1 MLLWKVP
8 NHCILKT
15 LTSMWKLFGHICFV
29 GKFFFPD
36 FQVTT
41 ILGRSHD
48 WNRKKLS
55 LCTSDYRE
63 GWITVLCPIWKKVR
77 SLYVQGFFLLMHG
90 LGVRKK
96 SEFFKCSSDVHPNTF
111 HQSSCTHTGKQSLTK
126 CHPQTSLT
134 NNTRSV
140 KSLPLKQQ
148 FIVAGHLAQESK
160 LQTPNSGNTTS
171 IDPLPFVTNFPLPP
185 PPPLRSI

>member
-1 MLLWKVP
+1 
-8 NHCILKT
+8 
-15 LTSMWKLFGHICFV
+15 MWKLFGHICFV

-63 GWITVLCPIWKKVR
+63 GWITVLSPIWKKVR

-96 SEFFKCSSDVHPNTF
+96 SDNFLNAIQMFTRIHF
-111 HQSSCTHTGKQSLTK
+111 
-126 CHPQTSLT
+126 T
-134 NNTRSV
+134 N
-140 KSLPLKQQ
+140 L
-148 FIVAGHLAQESK
+148 VAHIL
-160 LQTPNSGNTTS
+160 GNNLWQNA
-171 IDPLPFVTNFPLPP
+171 IHKHPLPTTPDLSRVSHLNNSLLLQAIWPRKVNYKHLILEI
-185 PPPLRSI
+185 PPPLTPYHLSLTPPSSHPHLSGQSRTLSWE